1 MIAAQLQTTPDPP
14 EPVAATTVLAG
25 AAYAAAEV
33 LDHID
38 GGAPRTVGA
47 TVEITRAGEWTRRQW
62 TVHPGCD
69 CRRRRRG
76 RRTGRDGLTAETD
89 VS

>member
-1 MIAAQLQTTPDPP
+1 M
-14 EPVAATTVLAG
+14 AATTVLAG

-47 TVEITRAGEWTRRQW
+47 TVEISRAGEWTRRQW

-69 CRRRRRG
+69 CRRRRR
-76 RRTGRDGLTAETD
+76 RRTGRDATRLTAETD
-89 VS
+89 VSTGRAPCSTVGCFN